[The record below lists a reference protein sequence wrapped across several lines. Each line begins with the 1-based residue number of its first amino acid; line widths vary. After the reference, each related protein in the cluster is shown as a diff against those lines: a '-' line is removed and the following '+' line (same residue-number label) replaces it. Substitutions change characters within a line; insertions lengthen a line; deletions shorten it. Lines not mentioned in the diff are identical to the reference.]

1 MSTSYHSPKAP
12 YRAQIDYEKAL
23 DFGTVES
30 FTTDTL
36 EAAASHARDIYA
48 TRNGKGGSALV
59 QIYHNN
65 ATYPSFDWQLVYSF
79 TLTPGRGGARPG
91 AGRKA
96 LPSDQLRAVLS
107 CRVAPDTRDTLK
119 ARAAEKGCSVGE
131 LLDEMVKGN

>member
-1 MSTSYHSPKAP
+1 MSTSYHSPKNP
-12 YRAQIDYEKAL
+12 YRVQIDYEKAL

-30 FTTDTL
+30 FTAATL
-36 EAAASHARDIYA
+36 EAAYIHAKDIFAS
-48 TRNGKGGSALV
+48 RNGKGGSAFV
-59 QIYHNN
+59 QVFRNN
-65 ATYPSFDWQLVYSF
+65 ATYPTFDWERVDSF
-79 TLTPGRGGARPG
+79 NLNPRGGARPG